1 VLDARSVFLCSRRC
15 SWLRLF
21 AVLPGSLWTVL
32 SFFMLAFV
40 LVVMFH
46 FFSRYGDNYVLPRPP
61 PTIPICY
68 YHHSCHYHDY
78 GNYYQVMFHAM
89 PPLPQRDTL
98 PPLLLLLYDYCYYYR
113 PLLYY
118 YHCFHSDNR
127 PLLFACRSGSGGGQ
141 CSSSSG
147 RGTSSRSR

>member
-1 VLDARSVFLCSRRC
+1 MLDARSVFLCSRRC

-32 SFFMLAFV
+32 SCFMLAFV

-78 GNYYQVMFHAM
+78 GNYYQVMCPCKTTTPTTRHITATTTTA
-89 PPLPQRDTL
+89 LR
-98 PPLLLLLYDYCYYYR
+98 LLLLLPPTTLLL
-113 PLLYY
+113 PLL
-118 YHCFHSDNR
+118 
-127 PLLFACRSGSGGGQ
+127 PLRQPTTAICVSKW
-141 CSSSSG
+141 
-147 RGTSSRSR
+147 

>member
-1 VLDARSVFLCSRRC
+1 
-15 SWLRLF
+15 
-21 AVLPGSLWTVL
+21 
-32 SFFMLAFV
+32 MLAFV

-98 PPLLLLLYDYCYYYR
+98 PPLLLLLYDYCYYYSTTTTAST
-113 PLLYY
+113 PTTD
-118 YHCFHSDNR
+118 HCYLRVEVVVAVVSAVAAVVVA
-127 PLLFACRSGSGGGQ
+127 LAAGVGRSGGKS
-141 CSSSSG
+141 
-147 RGTSSRSR
+147 TSTLHVATVVAV